1 MAHAEQFSVVPR
13 RPPLHFAKVRQRHPL
28 CGRSMHIASQLPLS
42 ALWSTDQ
49 SGTFAILQLVPDAV
63 LAVPARLSL
72 PDWVAMVHAGDMTQ
86 DREAIAAAIGLGAPF
101 QVEFALRCPD
111 GATRQVRL
119 SGLPAAPGC
128 YHGFITDLSAHHEA
142 LASARR
148 EAGEYRLLIEN
159 TTDLIAQADTAGN
172 YLSISPSYESMMGW
186 NPASVVGQPVIAFLH
201 PDDRQHSAA
210 ALSSVLGGGVLP
222 NVVEVRKRHR
232 DGHYIVLGTK
242 ASAIID
248 PVTGQC
254 VGAVMVSRDITRDKE
269 MLRDFEERATHDALT
284 GLPNRAWLN
293 QHVDRLLA
301 ASTGDRLTAILF
313 MDLNGFKEV
322 NDTMGHAAGDV
333 LLQLVS
339 ARLKHCMRPDDAVA
353 RLGGDEF
360 VVAAVCGDSAD
371 ARAIAL
377 RLIDALKAP
386 FRVHGT
392 LVHVGAAVGISL
404 ARGGAATTAGMLQDA
419 DSAMYAAKA
428 RGDGSFE
435 IFQRPLT
442 SP

>member
-28 CGRSMHIASQLPLS
+28 CGRSMHIASQFPLS

-49 SGTFAILQLVPDAV
+49 SGSFAILQLVPDAV

-72 PDWVAMVHAGDMTQ
+72 PDWVATVHAGDMAH
-86 DREAIAAAIGLGAPF
+86 DREAIATAIGLGAPF
-101 QVEFALRCPD
+101 QVEFALRCLD
-111 GATRQVRL
+111 GVTRQVRL

-159 TTDLIAQADTAGN
+159 TTDLIAHADTAGN

-232 DGHYIVLGTK
+232 DGQPPVRRPPGLGGGGRAKQAREHDGQRVLDDVAEHGGRHEGVEH
-242 ASAIID
+242 ASKDASGGHRQVEGGELRRRR
-248 PVTGQC
+248 PALGEL
-254 VGAVMVSRDITRDKE
+254 AVADHRR
-269 MLRDFEERATHDALT
+269 REER
-284 GLPNRAWLN
+284 
-293 QHVDRLLA
+293 
-301 ASTGDRLTAILF
+301 
-313 MDLNGFKEV
+313 
-322 NDTMGHAAGDV
+322 GDV
-333 LLQLVS
+333 ERDEQ
-339 ARLKHCMRPDDAVA
+339 PQGP
-353 RLGGDEF
+353 GGAHRDGHDQEQRTE
-360 VVAAVCGDSAD
+360 GEGP
-371 ARAIAL
+371 RH
-377 RLIDALKAP
+377 R
-386 FRVHGT
+386 
-392 LVHVGAAVGISL
+392 AVGDQ
-404 ARGGAATTAGMLQDA
+404 GT
-419 DSAMYAAKA
+419 
-428 RGDGSFE
+428 
-435 IFQRPLT
+435 
-442 SP
+442 